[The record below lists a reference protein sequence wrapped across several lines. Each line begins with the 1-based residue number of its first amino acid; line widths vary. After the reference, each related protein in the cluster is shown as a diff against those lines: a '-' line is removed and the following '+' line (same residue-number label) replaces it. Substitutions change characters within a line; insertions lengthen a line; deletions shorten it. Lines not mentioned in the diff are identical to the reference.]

1 MNQPSAKRGSTPT
14 QLAYQTVEQQFVLA
28 TYREVGIAVWVDE
41 PPVEAIQ
48 QAQHMLEQLSLDRPE
63 GIAFLQVIGEDSQNF
78 EAPAR
83 TALRQLL
90 RACSRSLRDAPVVY
104 EGSGFRAAAM
114 RAIVTG
120 LLSARSY
127 GFSHRVY
134 SSVDEAAL
142 AIGRVFE
149 KREPSRYA
157 RELCDVLAS
166 IRERHLHEFPT
177 ASHSFIRYKR

>member
-1 MNQPSAKRGSTPT
+1 MIAS
-14 QLAYQTVEQQFVLA
+14 F
-28 TYREVGIAVWVDE
+28 REVGIAVWVDE
-41 PPVEAIQ
+41 PSTEAIQ
-48 QAQHMLEQLSLDRPE
+48 MAQQMLEQLALSHPD

-83 TALRQLL
+83 AALKQLL
-90 RACSRSLRDAPVVY
+90 RACSDSLREAPVVY
-104 EGSGFRAAAM
+104 EGTGFRAAAM

-120 LLSARSY
+120 LLSTRSY

-134 SSVDEAAL
+134 SRIDEAAL

-157 RELCDVLAS
+157 RELCEVLAAL
-166 IRERHLHEFPT
+166 RERHLHAFPT
-177 ASHSFIRYKR
+177 ASHSFIRYKG